1 MDYRETLTYLDVL
14 AESGIKLGLDS
25 MRRFLLTL
33 GSPQNSVPAIHVAGS
48 NGKGSTAAFL
58 SSILVEAGYHVGLYT
73 SPHLVNV
80 EERIAIDQQPIA
92 PDAFAAAATLVRS
105 RVEQAIAAG
114 DLDRPLTYFEFLTAM
129 AFHVFQKQ
137 ACEMQV
143 VEVGLGGRLDATNTI
158 DKPLLCIVTR
168 IDLEHAEH
176 LGSTLEAIAA
186 EKAGIARPG
195 TPVLTFER
203 RPETL
208 AALKAAVQKAGG
220 TLMDVAKEFS
230 ASVDPI
236 GNVTVRV
243 GRSTFHEM
251 PVSLPGEHQVENLA
265 LALRAVEALNA
276 RGFSINQDQVQMGV
290 GNTRWP
296 GRLEVV
302 RTNPTVLLDGAH
314 NPAGARAL
322 AAYLDTLGPEGKL
335 YLVFGA
341 MKDKDLL
348 GMLAPL
354 APWVVGVVAT
364 QPAVARAA
372 EPEELAAVAGA
383 LGLAVETRSGPR
395 EALERARARVGP
407 DGLVLVAGSLYLVG
421 EVLGLLEGG
430 GASRPVSM

>member
-341 MKDKDLL
+341 MKDKDIDGL
-348 GMLAPL
+348 LAPIL
-354 APWVVGVVAT
+354 PHADKVFVTRAT
-364 QPAVARAA
+364 IDRAA
-372 EPEELAAVAGA
+372 EILPLEAAARKHHADVTGVANA
-383 LGLAVETRSGPR
+383 A
-395 EALERARARVGP
+395 EALDRALSLATP
-407 DGLVLVAGSLYLVG
+407 NDTVLVTGSL
-421 EVLGLLEGG
+421 LLIGDVKRHLE
-430 GASRPVSM
+430 AN

>member
-25 MRRFLLTL
+25 MRKFLITL

-58 SSILVEAGYHVGLYT
+58 SSILVEAGYRVGLYT

-92 PDAFAAAATLVRS
+92 PDAFAAAATLVRG

-137 ACEMQV
+137 ACELQV

-220 TLMDVAKEFS
+220 SLVDVAKEFS

-341 MKDKDLL
+341 MKDKDIDGL
-348 GMLAPL
+348 LAPIL
-354 APWVVGVVAT
+354 PHADKVFVTRAT
-364 QPAVARAA
+364 IDRAA
-372 EPEELAAVAGA
+372 EILPLEAAARKHHADVPGVASA
-383 LGLAVETRSGPR
+383 A
-395 EALERARARVGP
+395 EALDRALSLATP
-407 DGLVLVAGSLYLVG
+407 NDTVLVTGSL
-421 EVLGLLEGG
+421 LLIGDVKRHLE
-430 GASRPVSM
+430 AH

>member
-25 MRRFLLTL
+25 MRKFLITL

-58 SSILVEAGYHVGLYT
+58 SSILVEAGYRVGLYT

-92 PDAFAAAATLVRS
+92 PDAFAAAATLVRG

-137 ACEMQV
+137 ACELQV

-220 TLMDVAKEFS
+220 SLVDVAKEFS

-341 MKDKDLL
+341 MKDKDIDGL
-348 GMLAPL
+348 LAPIL
-354 APWVVGVVAT
+354 PHADKVFVTRAT
-364 QPAVARAA
+364 IDRAA
-372 EPEELAAVAGA
+372 EILPLEAAARKHHADVTGVASA
-383 LGLAVETRSGPR
+383 A
-395 EALERARARVGP
+395 EALDRALSLATP
-407 DGLVLVAGSLYLVG
+407 NDTVLVTGSL
-421 EVLGLLEGG
+421 LLIGDVKRHLE
-430 GASRPVSM
+430 AH

>member
-25 MRRFLLTL
+25 MRKFLITL

-58 SSILVEAGYHVGLYT
+58 SSILVEAGYRVGLYT

-92 PDAFAAAATLVRS
+92 PDAFAAAATLVRG

-137 ACEMQV
+137 ACELQV

-220 TLMDVAKEFS
+220 SLVDVAKEFS

-341 MKDKDLL
+341 MKDKDIDGL
-348 GMLAPL
+348 LAPIL
-354 APWVVGVVAT
+354 PHADKVFVTRAT
-364 QPAVARAA
+364 IDRAA
-372 EPEELAAVAGA
+372 EILPLEAAARKHHADVTGVASA
-383 LGLAVETRSGPR
+383 A
-395 EALERARARVGP
+395 EALDRALSLATP
-407 DGLVLVAGSLYLVG
+407 NDTVLVTGSL
-421 EVLGLLEGG
+421 LLIGDVKRHLE
-430 GASRPVSM
+430 AN

>member
-1 MDYRETLTYLDVL
+1 MDYRETLTYLDEL
-14 AESGIKLGLDS
+14 AASGIKLGLDS
-25 MRRFLLTL
+25 MRSFLLTL

-80 EERIAIDQQPIA
+80 EERIAIDQRPVVPQ
-92 PDAFAAAATLVRS
+92 DFAAAATQVRT
-105 RVEQAIAAG
+105 RVEHAVAARE
-114 DLDRPLTYFEFLTAM
+114 LERPLTYFEFLTAM
-129 AFHVFQKQ
+129 AFHTFQKQ
-137 ACEMQV
+137 ACDLQV
-143 VEVGLGGRLDATNTI
+143 VEAGLGGRLDATNTI

-168 IDLEHAEH
+168 IDLDHSAH

-186 EKAGIARPG
+186 EKAGIARAG
-195 TPVLTFER
+195 VPVLTFER
-203 RPETL
+203 RPETVAVL
-208 AALKAAVQKAGG
+208 RAAVQKAGG
-220 TLMDVAKEFS
+220 TLVDVAKEFH
-230 ASVDPI
+230 ASVDAI

-265 LALRAVEALNA
+265 LALRAVEVLNA
-276 RGFSINQDQVQMGV
+276 RGFAISQDQVQMGV
-290 GNTRWP
+290 ANTRWP

-341 MKDKDLL
+341 MKDKDIDGILEPIL
-348 GMLAPL
+348 PHADKVFVTR
-354 APWVVGVVAT
+354 ADID
-364 QPAVARAA
+364 RAA
-372 EPEELAAVAGA
+372 EIVPLEAAARKHHADVTGVASAAEAVTRALSLA
-383 LGLAVETRSGPR
+383 T
-395 EALERARARVGP
+395 P
-407 DGLVLVAGSLYLVG
+407 DDTVLVTGSLLLVG
-421 EVLGLLEGG
+421 DVKRHLE
-430 GASRPVSM
+430 AA